1 MRVELPY
8 GFRTVKGNIRLSKSC
23 QIIVPKSI
31 DPLNHP
37 NENITR
43 AFGKSSVVRTAFSR
57 RFEIGSVIIVV
68 PRQEEFPGVI
78 QALKAVWD
86 SITTA
91 GIRPSEILVL
101 LADVTTKSFSDEY
114 TLALFRDALPAETR
128 IECHSWDDDSTTSYV
143 GTTPSGGTPI
153 NTNSKYLQA
162 DLKIVIGNCLPDL
175 VHSLTGAPYTIM
187 PGISSSSTVCKTRM
201 RMITES
207 PSFLNTSSSIA
218 ADMIEGSLFQKPDVA
233 MDFVTDYEGNISSFV
248 VGELESVWEKSV
260 KQSRMLMEVD
270 CSLRAD
276 VAIVSMGGNPWDRTL
291 YDALDGLFV
300 ATKVTREGGL
310 VILVAECKSGLGP
323 ESFERLM
330 RACSTTDAAKSEAQ
344 KHFMMGM
351 EKVPSYLDIHATRE
365 ITIVSE
371 LPDKIVQDVC
381 HAKSVKSLQAALDYA
396 EKIHGIDATYAI
408 IPYGKF
414 TSPINESNDL

>member
-1 MRVELPY
+1 LRVELPY
-8 GFRTVKGNIRLSKSC
+8 GSRTIRGDIRLSKSC
-23 QIIVPKSI
+23 QTILPKKL
-31 DPLNHP
+31 DPLDNP

-43 AFGKSSVVRTAFSR
+43 AFGKSSVARAVFSR
-57 RFEIGSVIIVV
+57 RLEIGSVVIVA
-68 PRQEEFPGVI
+68 PRPEEFPKVI
-78 QALKAVWD
+78 QAVKAVSD

-91 GIRPSEILVL
+91 GISPSEALVL
-101 LADVTTKSFSDEY
+101 LTDVTTKSSSDEGIL
-114 TLALFRDALPAETR
+114 TLFRDALPAETR
-128 IECHSWDDDSTTSYV
+128 IEFHSWEDDSTTSYV

-153 NTNSKYLQA
+153 HSNSKYLQA

-175 VHSLTGAPYTIM
+175 VHSLTGVPYTIM

-201 RMITES
+201 QITTES
-207 PSFLNTSSSIA
+207 PSLLNPNSSIA
-218 ADMIEGSLFQKPDVA
+218 VDMMEGSLFQKPDITV
-233 MDFVTDYEGNISSFV
+233 DFLTDHEGNISSVV
-248 VGELESVWEKSV
+248 VGEFETVWEQSM
-260 KQSRMLMEVD
+260 KQSKMLMEID

-300 ATKVTREGGL
+300 ATKVTRERGL
-310 VILVAECKSGLGP
+310 IILVAECTSGVGP
-323 ESFERLM
+323 KSFERLM
-330 RACSTTDAAKSEAQ
+330 RACSNTNTAKSEAK

-381 HAKSVKSLQAALDYA
+381 HGKSVESLQAALDYA
-396 EKIHGIDATYAI
+396 EKIQGIDATYAI

-414 TSPINESNDL
+414 TSPINESDDL